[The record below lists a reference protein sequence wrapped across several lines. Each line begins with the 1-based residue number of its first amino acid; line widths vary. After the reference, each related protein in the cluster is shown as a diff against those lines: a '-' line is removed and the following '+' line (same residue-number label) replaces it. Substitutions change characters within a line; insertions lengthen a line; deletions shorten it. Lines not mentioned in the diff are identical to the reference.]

1 MGIITIQWGGTLS
14 TVFLATR
21 RGGFGHCSI
30 NENSSTT
37 GYERRISLTILDD
50 LRPDFLLFSD
60 DRTMIIKHGV
70 LEYVYLQTNIR
81 HIQRLDGQPPEKLDC
96 EIRK

>member
-1 MGIITIQWGGTLS
+1 MGGTLS

-30 NENSSTT
+30 NEKSSTT
-37 GYERRISLTILDD
+37 GYECRISLTILDD

-60 DRTMIIKHGV
+60 DRTMIIKLGV

-81 HIQRLDGQPPEKLDC
+81 HIQRLDG
-96 EIRK
+96 